1 MGPLSKIWT
10 AVELARSSQ
19 QDSVEVNLNE
29 IQELVEQTVL
39 LMGQA
44 MNSISYYR
52 RFYMLLTLA
61 TAK

>member
-19 QDSVEVNLNE
+19 QDSVEVNLKE

>member
-10 AVELARSSQ
+10 AVELARLSQ
-19 QDSVEVNLNE
+19 QDSVEVNLKE

-52 RFYMLLTLA
+52 RFYMLLALA